1 MALKIKICGITRA
14 EDLDVLMHLEVD
26 AVGLMFAQR
35 SPRRLALED
44 ARRLSA
50 QAQGRIARVGVFAD
64 AEPAAVRAA
73 IDDVGLDVL
82 QFHGQEDA
90 AYCASFDLPYL
101 KAVRVSG
108 AVDEAALR
116 RRHPNACALLLD
128 AGPGG
133 GGKAFDWRHWP
144 AEPSGPCMLAGGLGP
159 SNVGRAVRSLRPWG
173 VDVSSKVEGA
183 RKGIKD
189 AGKMTEFVTEA
200 RRAAAG
206 E

>member
-1 MALKIKICGITRA
+1 MALKIKICGITRS
-14 EDLDVLMHLEVD
+14 EDLEVLMGLKVD
-26 AVGLMFAQR
+26 AVGLMFAES
-35 SPRRLALED
+35 SPRRLNLAD

-64 AEPAAVRAA
+64 AEPAAVRTT
-73 IDDVGLDVL
+73 IDDVGLDAL

-90 AYCASFDLPYL
+90 AYCCSFGLPYM

-116 RRHPNACALLLD
+116 RRHPDACALLLD

-144 AEPSGPCMLAGGLGP
+144 AEPTGPCMLAGGLGP
-159 SNVGRAVRSLRPWG
+159 SNVGRAVRQLRPWG

>member
-1 MALKIKICGITRA
+1 MALKIKICGITQA
-14 EDLDVLMHLEVD
+14 EDLDVLLRLEVD

-35 SPRRLALED
+35 SPRRLSLGD
-44 ARRLSA
+44 ARRLSE
-50 QAQGRIARVGVFAD
+50 QARGQVARVGVFAD
-64 AEPAAVRAA
+64 AQPAAVRTA
-73 IDDVGLDVL
+73 IDEVGLDVL

-90 AYCASFDLPYL
+90 AYCCSFGLPYM

-116 RRHPNACALLLD
+116 QSYPDACALLLD

-144 AEPSGPCMLAGGLGP
+144 AEPTGPCMLAGGLGP

-189 AGKMTEFVTEA
+189 AGKMTEFVMEA